1 MERFNKLGKRFALCL
16 CFAVAL
22 GSLAFSVL
30 ATTEGSG
37 ADIDGDGVF
46 DSSDNC
52 PNVAN
57 SSQNDADSD
66 GFGDACDN
74 SPYVANPDQADQ
86 DGDKVGDVSD
96 NCISIANLNQLDSDN
111 DKVGDACD
119 NCPVTANANQMDDD
133 HDGIGNA
140 CDQYNCVSIGVE
152 ICNDSID
159 NDCDGYIDNADSSC
173 ADSVAPTSTIEAA
186 YNYEG
191 VQVYNFG
198 DWSRWV
204 VNLSLS
210 ADDGEG
216 VGVDKIYYCSSQ
228 SAEACKNREEFFQ
241 YSDAVTISEN
251 GTNYFSYYSVDVNGN
266 NEAIQTKIIKIDQQA
281 PSGGIGNPSNGDDVS
296 GSDQLLTVGVNND
309 GYSDINNVCVWFGD
323 YSPASL
329 AGCSNVAPYN
339 IYWNTQNS
347 EDRTYKVY
355 LRIEDKAGNVFTSEA
370 INLTINNAHLG
381 TIENPALIATCQD
394 LQNVGK
400 HLGWYYILTN
410 DIDCSATNNWNS
422 GAGFLPMGDF
432 SGIVDGKNFTV
443 SNLYMNTALNS
454 GIFNSLSNGGK
465 ITSLNFRN
473 LDINCQSTYC
483 GVLTNM
489 NFGTIEK
496 TSLAGKFACNGKC
509 GGFASQNSGS
519 ISQSWADLLMSGSIG
534 YGGILVGQNYSGT
547 VENCYAKGR
556 ISAGQGGGIIGL
568 NERWIDGGWAR
579 KSYSNALV
587 TSIQY
592 ASQDNGGV
600 FGWQYQGG
608 TQADNYWNKEIS
620 GKNNMCGSYQYNSAE
635 NCNDE
640 AGLTDAQMKD
650 ANNFIN
656 WDFEDIWAIDADK
669 NNGYP
674 YLRWQTSFSN
684 LDINTYTW
692 QTGEWSVCTAGLKTR
707 TVACRDQ
714 NNNLTTDNKCSDT
727 KPSVSQSCEGYS
739 WFSGEW
745 SACNVSCG
753 GGIKTRTVVCRN
765 GENTVADNLC
775 LTTKPAVSE
784 ACNQQGCGG
793 GGGSGSVIL
802 PFDAPVGGFKVIIN
816 NGASETETAKVNL
829 SLVGG
834 SAVKMTIS
842 NNDSFVYSSQE
853 PYADNID
860 WQLSDGYG
868 LKAVYVKFFDKNG
881 TASPVVKAEINL
893 KEVKQISNVV
903 TPNIITP
910 KKVLGEKIK
919 KTISLE
925 IKKYSNGTLLRAK
938 NKKIYVIVDGKKKHI
953 RSLKDLRKKYFG
965 KPIINVSDDVLNQ
978 Y

>member
-16 CFAVAL
+16 CFVVAL
-22 GSLAFSVL
+22 SGFAFSAL
-30 ATTEGSG
+30 AI
-37 ADIDGDGVF
+37 ADG
-46 DSSDNC
+46 
-52 PNVAN
+52 
-57 SSQNDADSD
+57 
-66 GFGDACDN
+66 
-74 SPYVANPDQADQ
+74 
-86 DGDKVGDVSD
+86 SD
-96 NCISIANLNQLDSDN
+96 NCIPTGAEL
-111 DKVGDACD
+111 
-119 NCPVTANANQMDDD
+119 
-133 HDGIGNA
+133 
-140 CDQYNCVSIGVE
+140 
-152 ICNDSID
+152 CNDNID
-159 NDCDGYIDNADSSC
+159 NDCNGYTDSE
-173 ADSVAPTSTIEAA
+173 DSRCSDIIAPTSSISAT

-191 VQVYNFG
+191 TQSYTF
-198 DWSRWV
+198 DTWSKWV
-204 VNLSLS
+204 INVSLS
-210 ADDGEG
+210 ANDGEG
-216 VGVDKIYYCSSQ
+216 VGIDKIYYCSSQ
-228 SAEACKNREEFFQ
+228 NAAACKTREEFSQ
-241 YSDAVTISEN
+241 YGDAVVIN
-251 GTNYFSYYSVDVNGN
+251 GDGINYFSYYSVDINGN
-266 NEAIQTKIIKIDQQA
+266 NEDIQTKIIKIDQQA
-281 PSGGIGNPSNGDDVS
+281 PSGGIGNPSNGNDVS
-296 GSDQLLTVGVNND
+296 GNNQLLAVGAQD
-309 GYSDINNVCVWFGD
+309 SYSGINNVCVWFGD

-329 AGCSNVAPYN
+329 AGCSNVAPYD

-355 LRIEDKAGNVFTSEA
+355 LRIEDNAGNIFTSEA

-381 TIENPALIATCQD
+381 TVENPALITTCQD
-394 LQNVGK
+394 LQNISK
-400 HLGWYYILTN
+400 HLGWYYNLTN

-422 GAGFLPMGDF
+422 GAGFLPLGDF
-432 SGIVDGKNFTV
+432 SGTVDGKNFTV
-443 SNLYMNTALNS
+443 SNLYMNTGSNS
-454 GIFNSLSNGGK
+454 GIFGSLSSGGK

-509 GGFASQNSGS
+509 GGFASQNSGA

-600 FGWQYQGG
+600 FGWQYRGG
-608 TQADNYWNKEIS
+608 TQADNYWNKEVS
-620 GKNNMCGSYQYNSAE
+620 RKNNMCGSYQYNSAE

-640 AGLTDAQMKD
+640 AGLTDTQMKNAD
-650 ANNFIN
+650 NFVN
-656 WDFEDIWAIDADK
+656 WDFENIWAIDADK

-692 QTGEWSVCTAGLKTR
+692 QIGEWSVCTAGLKTR
-707 TVACRDQ
+707 TVTCRDQ
-714 NNNLTTDNKCSDT
+714 SNNLATDNKCSDT
-727 KPSVSQSCEGYS
+727 KPSISQSCEGYN

-745 SACNVSCG
+745 STCNVGCG

-775 LTTKPAVSE
+775 LITKPAVSE
-784 ACNQQGCGG
+784 SCNQQSCGG
-793 GGGSGSVIL
+793 GGGSGSIIL
-802 PFDAPVGGFKVIIN
+802 PFDAPVGGFKIIIN
-816 NGASETETAKVNL
+816 NGASETETAKVKL

-853 PYADNID
+853 SYADNKD

-868 LKAVYVKFFDKNG
+868 LKTVHVKFFDKNG
-881 TASPVVKAEINL
+881 TASPIIKAEINL
-893 KEVKQISNVV
+893 KEVKQIPTIPAS
-903 TPNIITP
+903 T
-910 KKVLGEKIK
+910 KVLGEKIN

-925 IKKYSNGTLLRAK
+925 VKKYNNGTLLRGK
-938 NKKIYVIVDGKKKHI
+938 NKKVYVIADGRKKHI
-953 RSLKDLRKKYFG
+953 RSLKDLRKNYFG
-965 KPIINVSDDVLNQ
+965 KPIINVSDNVLNQ